1 MNNLN
6 MKHLKNFNNF
16 ERTDESVMAP
26 VFFGLGTILGT
37 MTFFFYIL
45 YIQPRIPFLSDKFF
59 KNIKRWIQM
68 SKAIKKYNKLLIEL
82 DQRFKDDP
90 NLNDYYNSIKKLGD
104 DTIGH
109 QNQTH
114 PIFYTRG
121 LKRYILKN
129 PGYQN
134 QTHPNFFAR
143 DLKRY
148 ILKNVPDNK
157 KTEVEEMFGDMEK
170 EFARIV
176 PSLFDEDGD
185 DWDT

>member
-16 ERTDESVMAP
+16 ERTDEPVMESVG
-26 VFFGLGTILGT
+26 FGLGIILGS
-37 MTFFFYIL
+37 MIFFFYHL
-45 YIQPRIPFLSDKFF
+45 YIKPRMPFLSDKPF

-104 DTIGH
+104 DS
-109 QNQTH
+109 
-114 PIFYTRG
+114 
-121 LKRYILKN
+121 

>member
-129 PGYQN
+129 
-134 QTHPNFFAR
+134 
-143 DLKRY
+143 
-148 ILKNVPDNK
+148 VPDNK
-157 KTEVEEMFGDMEK
+157 KTEVEEMFDDMEK